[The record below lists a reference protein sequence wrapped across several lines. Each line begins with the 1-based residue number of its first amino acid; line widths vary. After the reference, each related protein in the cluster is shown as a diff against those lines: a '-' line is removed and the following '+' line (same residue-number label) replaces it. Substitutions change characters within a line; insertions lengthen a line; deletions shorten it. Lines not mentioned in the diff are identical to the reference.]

1 MCFFCEGDG
10 DEIDDTEYRS
20 DDDDEI
26 DSTEDE
32 GNDDDTTGTGGKIV
46 YIYINVATT
55 NGYVLKTSRLCDHHA

>member
-1 MCFFCEGDG
+1 MRKFRENCVFCEGDG
-10 DEIDDTEYRS
+10 DEIEDTEYRS

-46 YIYINVATT
+46 YIYIYNMLQQQM
-55 NGYVLKTSRLCDHHA
+55 GMY